1 MTALNH
7 GFFDLLMFM
16 VTPEDSTGYNN
27 NPLPLLANN
36 GVRTCLNVMKTALWV
51 GVAMV
56 LSIAISGL

>member
-7 GFFDLLMFM
+7 GFFEFFMFM
-16 VTPEDSTGYNN
+16 VTPEDSTGGFN

-36 GVRTCLNVMKTALWV
+36 GARICLNTMKTALWM